1 MDIELVLDQ
10 AEFGAYIRLIAAAAE
25 CRPAGPEGTRHM
37 TPAPSSTPATRSRC
51 LRSMLIA
58 AAASGTLLAAIAPT
72 ATAAAASGGTI
83 GTFRLSGQM
92 SGTLK
97 VVQSGTAPDG
107 LGQYGC
113 QVTPPGGAPT
123 PQDLVNFFGVKL
135 PLGGHTTAETSVE
148 LAIAVTTEGKTE
160 SLGKSHNSWY
170 STVTLSVVAGGKNYN
185 WESFSGTASLK
196 AHGDGGS
203 VDASL
208 EPAGKH
214 LDDPIASGKATGTIH
229 LSGSFSSCHSG

>member
-97 VVQSGTAPDG
+97 VVQSGTA
-107 LGQYGC
+107 
-113 QVTPPGGAPT
+113 
-123 PQDLVNFFGVKL
+123 QDLVNFFGVKL